1 MLKQFSIAQASII
14 SMAIA
19 PIVVLTAP
27 ANAAIITFDYDAEV
41 AGDAFIFPLAV
52 APLEESLGLPEGTL
66 PEGDF
71 NLDETF
77 SGTFT
82 GLFEREQ
89 YLDGNIDFNLI
100 TLSQLSGLDLTVL
113 DSILS
118 RSDVTLSGTG
128 TIVSE
133 RGTLP
138 FDIGFNAVSQSIQFS
153 FDRDRANILDG
164 CLVGTCTAQATG
176 IDASIFLNLSP
187 FSRVLLTSASDLSI
201 SVRTTPRISTPEA
214 STWLGLIGV
223 GGLLITNRRFFK

>member
-1 MLKQFSIAQASII
+1 MPKQLSIAQASII

-19 PIVVLTAP
+19 PIVVSTAP
-27 ANAAIITFDYDAEV
+27 ANAATITFDYDAEV

-164 CLVGTCTAQATG
+164 CLVGTCTTQATG
-176 IDASIFLNLSP
+176 IDASILLELNP
-187 FSRVLLTSASDLSI
+187 FSSVFLTSASDLSI
-201 SVRTTPRISTPEA
+201 AVRTTPRISTPEA
-214 STWLGLIGV
+214 STWLGLIGI
-223 GGLLITNRRFFK
+223 GGLLIARRFFK

>member
-27 ANAAIITFDYDAEV
+27 ANAATITFDYEAEV

-71 NLDETF
+71 NLDENF
-77 SGTFT
+77 NGTFT

-133 RGTLP
+133 QGTLP
-138 FDIGFNAVSQSIQFS
+138 FDIGFNEVSQSIQFS
-153 FDRDRANILDG
+153 FARDRANLLDG